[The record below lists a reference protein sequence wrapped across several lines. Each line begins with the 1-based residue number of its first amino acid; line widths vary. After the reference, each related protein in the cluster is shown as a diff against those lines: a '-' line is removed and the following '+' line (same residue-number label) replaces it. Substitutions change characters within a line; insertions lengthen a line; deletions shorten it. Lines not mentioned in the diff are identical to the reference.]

1 VEKGAKEKEQVKQDA
16 DMQGY
21 KESYPP
27 NIRFVHDDEE
37 DQFDR
42 IKRTRRGRRWCS
54 EDVS

>member
-1 VEKGAKEKEQVKQDA
+1 
-16 DMQGY
+16 MQGY

-27 NIRFVHDDEE
+27 NIRLVHDDEE